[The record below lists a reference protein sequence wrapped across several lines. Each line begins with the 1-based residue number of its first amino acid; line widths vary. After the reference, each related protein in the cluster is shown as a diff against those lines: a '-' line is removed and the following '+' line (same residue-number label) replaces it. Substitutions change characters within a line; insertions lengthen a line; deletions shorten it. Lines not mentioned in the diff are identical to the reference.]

1 MISREIKEWVLS
13 RLAMVVRK
21 QLVRGRASKGY
32 YSNDG
37 YPSAPD
43 EPESADVA
51 QRFGIYGVAREI
63 PDNCEVIVLAIH
75 GCSTNRVAVAE
86 RHPNEPEV
94 EKGEVLLWT
103 TFGQRLLLNKDGD
116 VVVLP
121 ATGRDVRLG
130 DSSAAAVDKVVT
142 AGELR
147 SILTSIKNHTHT
159 ETGTETGI
167 SGQLATISLAGS
179 PNVKAKK
186 PPP

>member
-1 MISREIKEWVLS
+1 MIAREIKAWVMS

-21 QLVRGRASKGY
+21 QLVRGRAAQGY

-43 EPESADVA
+43 EPESADVS

-75 GCSTNRVAVAE
+75 GASTNRVAVAE
-86 RHPNEPEV
+86 RHPAEPEI
-94 EKGEVLLWT
+94 EQGEVLLWT

-121 ATGRDVRLG
+121 AAGRSILLG

-142 AGELR
+142 ASELR
-147 SILTSIKNHTHT
+147 AILNTIKGHKHA
-159 ETGTETGI
+159 ETGTETAI
-167 SGQLATISLAGS
+167 SGELATISLAGS
-179 PNVKAKK
+179 PNVLAKK
-186 PPP
+186 P